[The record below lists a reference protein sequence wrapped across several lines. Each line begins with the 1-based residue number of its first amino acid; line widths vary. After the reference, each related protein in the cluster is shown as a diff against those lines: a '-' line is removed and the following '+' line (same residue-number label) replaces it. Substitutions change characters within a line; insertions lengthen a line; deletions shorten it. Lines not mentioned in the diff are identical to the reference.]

1 MLYSDTTIDKLIDAI
16 EEEGWNINDCF
27 FGDNEWEINKYSPAG
42 EDFSFIIEHEGNTN
56 IAIRKIKEYA
66 EDFDIDEHV
75 EMWIGARHNVKGVP
89 SASIL
94 VKDTIQI
101 QEMLDKLA
109 NYCNSLE
116 IDQEMDKEELE
127 EDELD
132 L

>member
-1 MLYSDTTIDKLIDAI
+1 
-16 EEEGWNINDCF
+16 
-27 FGDNEWEINKYSPAG
+27 
-42 EDFSFIIEHEGNTN
+42 
-56 IAIRKIKEYA
+56 
-66 EDFDIDEHV
+66 
-75 EMWIGARHNVKGVP
+75 MWIGARHNVKGVP

-94 VKDTIQI
+94 VKDAIQI